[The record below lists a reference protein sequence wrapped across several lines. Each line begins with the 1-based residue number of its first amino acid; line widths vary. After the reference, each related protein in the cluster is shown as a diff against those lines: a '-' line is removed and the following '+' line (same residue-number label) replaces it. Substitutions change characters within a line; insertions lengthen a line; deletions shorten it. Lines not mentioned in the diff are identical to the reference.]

1 MSISLLASIH
11 CKKDAEAAF
20 DTELKKLVETSKKET
35 GCLACELYQYKDEP
49 TKYVIEEEWIDEEA
63 LSRHMETAHY
73 KYFVHI
79 SPALL
84 VNPADVKILT
94 RLI

>member
-1 MSISLLASIH
+1 MSISLLHAMH

-20 DTELKKLVETSKKET
+20 DTELKKLVTASVKEA
-35 GCLACELYQYKDEP
+35 GCLAYELYQYKDEP
-49 TKYVIEEEWIDEEA
+49 TRYVIEEEWSDENT
-63 LSRHMETAHY
+63 LSRHMETPHY

-84 VNPADVKILT
+84 VNPAEVKILT

>member
-1 MSISLLASIH
+1 MSISLLASLH
-11 CKKDAEAAF
+11 CKKDAEIAF
-20 DTELKKLVETSKKET
+20 DTELKKLVNASIKED
-35 GCLACELYQYKDEP
+35 GCLAYELYQYKDEP
-49 TKYVIEEEWIDEEA
+49 TRYVIEEEWRDEDA
-63 LSRHMETAHY
+63 LSAHMESPHH

-84 VNPADVKILT
+84 EHPADVKILT

>member
-1 MSISLLASIH
+1 MSISLLACLH
-11 CKKDAEAAF
+11 CKKDAEVAF
-20 DTELKKLVETSKKET
+20 DTELKKLMNASVKEE
-35 GCLACELYQYKDEP
+35 GCLAYELYQYKDEP
-49 TKYVIEEEWIDEEA
+49 TRYVIEEEWKDEDA
-63 LSRHMETAHY
+63 LSRHMETPHY

-84 VNPADVKILT
+84 KKPAEVKILT

>member
-1 MSISLLASIH
+1 MSISLLAYMH

-20 DTELKKLVETSKKET
+20 DTELKKLVEASLKEE
-35 GCLACELYQYKDEP
+35 GCLAYELYQYKDEP
-49 TKYVIEEEWIDEEA
+49 TKYVIEEEWVDEDA
-63 LSRHMETAHY
+63 LSRHMEAPHY

-79 SPALL
+79 SPVLL
-84 VNPADVKILT
+84 ETAADVKILT